1 MNKTQ
6 PLAQHINM
14 EFIGEHTLIGNI
26 GQAFISIAFAASI
39 LAAFSF
45 YKSTLSE
52 TLKNTWLPLARASF
66 YTHAIAVI
74 GIIACM
80 FIMIYNHYFEYQYVW
95 QHSSLELPTHYIV
108 SCFWEGQEGSFLLW
122 TFWNIILGGILIR
135 KSKSWEPA
143 VLTIVSVIQVFLV
156 SMVLGIEIMGVD
168 LGSSPFVL
176 IRNLE
181 ENIGLP
187 WTEMVNYLQVVP
199 QFLDGRG
206 LNPLLQ
212 NYWMVIHPPVLFL
225 GFALTMIPFAY
236 AIAGLWR
243 KQFSEWIAEALPW
256 TYAGIMVLGTGILM
270 GGAWAYEALSFG
282 GFWAWDPVENSSL
295 VPWIILVAAAHLM
308 LVYRARK
315 TALTTTIALTL
326 LAFILVIYS
335 TYLTR
340 SGILGDTSV
349 HAFAGGLSSQ
359 LLVYL
364 LSFTLISVGLF
375 LSRLKAI
382 PNSTKE
388 DNTSSRE
395 FWMFIAS
402 MVLFISAFQIT
413 WFTSL
418 PVINKVFGTQMA
430 PPIDAIALYNSW
442 QTPFAFIIVLLVG
455 LTQYLNYK
463 KTGVKNLIKQISF
476 SLILSLA
483 LALYIAYTVQM
494 WHALYLSLLW
504 ATLFAAVAN
513 FEYWRKILKG
523 SWRHSGASV
532 AHIGFALVIMG
543 ALLSN
548 ANKRTISS
556 NKGFIAKDF
565 PSNEN
570 ILLEKGDTTKM
581 GNYHVLYKSDTLLGI
596 NKTYEVE
603 YFNLLS
609 DSSYDYLFT
618 LNPFIQL
625 NEIMGNVAEPAT
637 QHFSLY
643 DVYTHLTYADTDVH
657 DDKNPY
663 HHESLINIK
672 QGDSVIYNQHFL
684 YLDSL
689 MVNANTNIESSRALD
704 VMLIANLRMQNMQG
718 EFSSTQSIYAVKNNT
733 AQSFPGFI
741 TDGDL
746 KYKFLF
752 DEVNAEAGSIQ
763 IKAYEHIDNEKPF
776 IVMKA
781 IIFPY
786 INVLWIGMVLMAL
799 GTFIAMLQ
807 LFRNKK

>member
-1 MNKTQ
+1 
-6 PLAQHINM
+6 M
-14 EFIGEHTLIGNI
+14 EFIGEHTFIGNL
-26 GQAFISIAFAASI
+26 GQAFTSIAFTASL

-45 YKSTLSE
+45 YKSSLSE
-52 TLKNTWLPLARASF
+52 QLKAIWLPVARASF
-66 YTHAIAVI
+66 YTHGLAVI
-74 GIIACM
+74 GIISCM
-80 FIMIYNHYFEYQYVW
+80 FIMIYNHYFEYEYVW
-95 QHSSLELPTHYIV
+95 QHSSLELPTHYMI

-122 TFWNIILGGILIR
+122 TFWNIVVGVLLMK
-135 KSKSWEPA
+135 KSNYWEPT
-143 VLTIVSVIQVFLV
+143 VMTIVSVIQVFLA
-156 SMVLGIEIMGVD
+156 SMVLGIYVFGVK

-187 WTEMVNYLQVVP
+187 WTEMHNYLQAVP

-212 NYWMVIHPPVLFL
+212 NYWMVIHPPILFL
-225 GFALTMIPFAY
+225 GFSLTMIPFAF
-236 AIAGLWR
+236 AISGLW
-243 KQFSEWIAEALPW
+243 KKNYSEWIEEALPW

-295 VPWIILVAAAHLM
+295 VPWIILIAAAHLM
-308 LVYRARK
+308 LIHRARK
-315 TALTTTIALTL
+315 TALPTTIALTI
-326 LAFILVIYS
+326 LAFILIIYS

-364 LSFTLISVGLF
+364 LTFTFASLVLF
-375 LSRLKAI
+375 FSRLKHI
-382 PNSTKE
+382 PTNKKE

-395 FWMFIAS
+395 FWVFIAS

-418 PVINKVFGTQMA
+418 PVINKVFGTNMA
-430 PPIDAIALYNSW
+430 PPLDAIALYNSW
-442 QTPFAFIIVLLVG
+442 QTPLALLIVFLVG
-455 LTQYLNYK
+455 ITQYLNYK
-463 KTGVKNLIKQISF
+463 KTDLKKLLKQIAF
-476 SLILSLA
+476 SLMLA
-483 LALYIAYTVQM
+483 GVLALYIAYTVQM
-494 WHALYLSLLW
+494 WHALYLALLW
-504 ATLFAAVAN
+504 ATLFAAIAN
-513 FEYWRKILKG
+513 FEYWRKILNG
-523 SWRHSGASV
+523 SWNHSGASV

-556 NKGFIAKDF
+556 NEGFIAKDF

-570 ILLEKGDTTKM
+570 ILLEKGDTTHM

-603 YFNLLS
+603 YFNLLE
-609 DSSYDYLFT
+609 DSSYAYQFT
-618 LNPFIQL
+618 LHPFIQL

-637 QHFSLY
+637 QHFALY
-643 DVYTHLTYADTDVH
+643 DVYTHLTYADTDEY
-657 DDKNPY
+657 DSTNPY

-689 MVNANTNIESSRALD
+689 MVNTNTNLQSKNALD
-704 VMLIANLRMQNMQG
+704 VMLIAKLRMQNMQG
-718 EFSSTQSIYAVKNNT
+718 KFSSTQSIYAVKNNM
-733 AQSFPGFI
+733 AQSFPGFME
-741 TDGDL
+741 DGDL
-746 KYKFLF
+746 RYKFLF
-752 DEVNAEAGSIQ
+752 DEVNPEAGSIQ

-786 INVLWIGMVLMAL
+786 INILWIGMILMAI
-799 GTFIAMLQ
+799 GTGIAMIQ

>member
-1 MNKTQ
+1 
-6 PLAQHINM
+6 M
-14 EFIGEHTLIGNI
+14 EFIGEHTLIGNL
-26 GQAFISIAFAASI
+26 GQAFISIAFAAI
-39 LAAFSF
+39 LLAAFSF
-45 YKSTLSE
+45 YKSARNE
-52 TLKNTWLPLARASF
+52 QLKVIWLPVARAAF
-66 YTHAIAVI
+66 YTHGLAVI
-74 GIIACM
+74 GIISCM

-95 QHSSLELPTHYIV
+95 QHSSLELPTHYMI

-122 TFWNIILGGILIR
+122 TFWNIILGSILM
-135 KSKSWEPA
+135 KTCKTWEPT

-156 SMVLGIEIMGVD
+156 SMILGIYVFGIK

-181 ENIGLP
+181 ENVGLP
-187 WTEMVNYLQVVP
+187 WTELVNYLQVVP

-212 NYWMVIHPPVLFL
+212 NYWMVIHPPILFL
-225 GFALTMIPFAY
+225 GFALTMIPFSF
-236 AIAGLWR
+236 AISGLWK
-243 KQFSEWIAEALPW
+243 KQYSEWIEEALPW

-295 VPWIILVAAAHLM
+295 VPWIILIAAAHLM
-308 LVYRARK
+308 LIHRARK
-315 TALTTTIALTL
+315 TALPTTIALTI
-326 LAFILVIYS
+326 LAFILIIYS

-364 LSFTLISVGLF
+364 LTFTFASILLF
-375 LSRLKAI
+375 FIRLRNI
-382 PNSTKE
+382 PTTKKD

-418 PVINKVFGTQMA
+418 PVINKVFGTNMA
-430 PPIDAIALYNSW
+430 PPLDAIALYNSW
-442 QTPFAFIIVLLVG
+442 QTPLALLIVFLVG
-455 LTQYLNYK
+455 ITQYLSYK
-463 KTGVKNLIKQISF
+463 KTDIKKLIKQIAF
-476 SLILSLA
+476 SLILA
-483 LALYIAYTVQM
+483 GVLALYIAYTVQM

-504 ATLFAAVAN
+504 ATLFAAIAN

-523 SWRHSGASV
+523 SWNHSGASV

-556 NKGFIAKDF
+556 NEGFIAKDF

-570 ILLEKGDTTKM
+570 ILLEKGDTTHM

-596 NKTYEVE
+596 NKIYEVE
-603 YFNLLS
+603 YFNLLE
-609 DSSYDYLFT
+609 DSSYAYQFT
-618 LNPFIQL
+618 LHPFIQL

-637 QHFSLY
+637 EHFALY

-657 DDKNPY
+657 DTNNPY

-689 MVNANTNIESSRALD
+689 MVNANTNIDSPKALD
-704 VMLIANLRMQNMQG
+704 VMLIAKLRMQNMQG
-718 EFSSTQSIYAVKNNT
+718 EFSTTQSIYAVKNNM
-733 AQSFPGFI
+733 AQSFPGFME
-741 TDGDL
+741 DGDL

-752 DEVNAEAGSIQ
+752 DEVNPEAGSIQ

-786 INVLWIGMVLMAL
+786 INVLWIGMIMMAL
-799 GTFIAMLQ
+799 GTGIAMIQ

>member
-1 MNKTQ
+1 
-6 PLAQHINM
+6 M
-14 EFIGEHTLIGNI
+14 EFIGEHSLIGNL
-26 GQAFISIAFAASI
+26 GQAFISIAFAASL

-45 YKSTLSE
+45 YKSSMNE
-52 TLKNTWLPLARASF
+52 QLKKIWLPLARASF
-66 YTHAIAVI
+66 YTHGASVL
-74 GIIACM
+74 GIVSCM

-95 QHSSLELPTHYIV
+95 QHSSLELPTHYMV

-122 TFWNIILGGILIR
+122 TFWNILLGGILIK

-143 VLTIVSVIQVFLV
+143 IMTIVSVIQIFLV
-156 SMVLGIEIMGVD
+156 SMVLGIEIMGLK

-181 ENIGLP
+181 ENLGLP
-187 WTEMVNYLQVVP
+187 WTEMANYLQVVP

-212 NYWMVIHPPVLFL
+212 NYWMVIHPPILFL
-225 GFALTMIPFAY
+225 GFSLTMIPFAY
-236 AIAGLWR
+236 ALVGLWK
-243 KQFSEWIAEALPW
+243 KQYSKWVNEALPW

-308 LVYRARK
+308 LIYRAK
-315 TALTTTIALTL
+315 KAALRTTISLTI
-326 LAFILVIYS
+326 LAFIIIIYS

-349 HAFAGGLSSQ
+349 HAFAGGLASQ

-364 LSFTLISVGLF
+364 LSFTVVSIVLF
-375 LSRLKAI
+375 LIRLKDI
-382 PNSTKE
+382 PSNKSE
-388 DNTSSRE
+388 DDSSSRE
-395 FWMFIAS
+395 FWVFIAS

-418 PVINKVFGTQMA
+418 PVINKVFGTHMA
-430 PPIDAIALYNSW
+430 PPLDAIALYNSW
-442 QTPFAFIIVLLVG
+442 QTPFALLIVFLIG
-455 LTQYLNYK
+455 ITQYLAYN
-463 KTGVKNLIKQISF
+463 KTNLRKLFKQIAF
-476 SLILSLA
+476 SLVLA
-483 LALYIAYTVQM
+483 GVLAVTIAYTVQM

-504 ATLFAAVAN
+504 ATLFAAISN
-513 FEYWRKILKG
+513 FEYFRKILKG
-523 SWRHSGASV
+523 NWKHSGASV

-556 NKGFIAKDF
+556 NDGFIAKDF

-603 YFNLLS
+603 YFNLLE
-609 DSSYDYLFT
+609 DSSFDYQFT
-618 LNPFIQL
+618 LYPFIQM

-637 QHFSLY
+637 QHFALY
-643 DVYTHLTYADTDVH
+643 DVYSHLTYADTDEH
-657 DDKNPY
+657 DPNNPY

-689 MVNANTNIESSRALD
+689 MVNANTTESARALD

-718 EFSSTQSIYAVKNNT
+718 GITTTQSIYAVKNNM

-741 TDGDL
+741 EDGDL

-752 DEVNAEAGSIQ
+752 DEVNPEAGSIQ
-763 IKAYEHIDNEKPF
+763 IKAYEHIDNDKPF

-786 INVLWIGMVLMAL
+786 INVLWIGMILMAI
-799 GTFIAMLQ
+799 GTGIAMIQ
-807 LFRNKK
+807 LFRNKKQISLE

>member
-1 MNKTQ
+1 
-6 PLAQHINM
+6 M
-14 EFIGEHTLIGNI
+14 EFIGEHTLIGNL
-26 GQAFISIAFAASI
+26 GQAFISIAFAATL

-45 YKSTLSE
+45 YKSALNE
-52 TLKNTWLPLARASF
+52 QLKAIWLPVARGAF
-66 YTHAIAVI
+66 YTQGLSVL
-74 GIIACM
+74 GIIVCM
-80 FIMIYNHYFEYQYVW
+80 FIIIYNHYFEYEYAW
-95 QHSSLELPTHYIV
+95 QHSSLELPTHYMI

-122 TFWNIILGGILIR
+122 TFWNIVLGSILIK
-135 KSKSWEPA
+135 KSNSWEPT
-143 VLTIVSVIQVFLV
+143 VMTIVSVIQVFLV
-156 SMVLGIEIMGVD
+156 SMLLGLVVFGIK

-181 ENIGLP
+181 ENLGLP
-187 WTEMVNYLQVVP
+187 WTEMANYLQVVP
-199 QFLDGRG
+199 QFLDGKG

-225 GFALTMIPFAY
+225 GFSLTMIPFAY
-236 AIAGLWR
+236 AIAGLW
-243 KQFSEWIAEALPW
+243 KKKYSEWIEQALPW

-295 VPWIILVAAAHLM
+295 VPWIILIAAAHLM
-308 LVYRARK
+308 LIYKARK
-315 TALTTTIALTL
+315 SALPTAIALTI
-326 LAFILVIYS
+326 LAFILIIYS

-340 SGILGDTSV
+340 SGVLGDTSV

-364 LSFTLISVGLF
+364 LTFTFFSIVLF
-375 LSRLKAI
+375 FIRLKHI
-382 PNSTKE
+382 PSNKK
-388 DNTSSRE
+388 DDGVSSRE
-395 FWMFIAS
+395 FWMFIGS

-418 PVINKVFGTQMA
+418 PVINKVFGTNMA
-430 PPIDAIALYNSW
+430 PPLDAIALYNSW
-442 QTPFAFIIVLLVG
+442 QTPLALIIIFLVG
-455 LTQYLNYK
+455 ITQHLTYK
-463 KTGVKNLIKQISF
+463 KTDLKKLFKQLAF
-476 SLILSLA
+476 SLILAAILA
-483 LALYIAYTVQM
+483 VYIAYTVQM
-494 WHALYLSLLW
+494 WHVLYLSLLF
-504 ATLFAAVAN
+504 ATLFAAIAN

-523 SWRHSGASV
+523 SWNHSGASV

-556 NKGFIAKDF
+556 NEGFIAKDF

-570 ILLEKGDTTKM
+570 ILLEKGDTTLM

-603 YFNLLS
+603 YFNLLK
-609 DSSYDYLFT
+609 DSTYDYQFT
-618 LNPFIQL
+618 LHPFIQL
-625 NEIMGNVAEPAT
+625 NKIMGNVAEPAT
-637 QHFSLY
+637 EHFALY
-643 DVYTHLTYADTDVH
+643 DVYTHLTYADTDEH
-657 DDKNPY
+657 DTSNPY

-672 QGDSVIYNQHFL
+672 QGDSVIYNKHFL

-689 MVNANTNIESSRALD
+689 MVNANTNLESPRALD
-704 VMLIANLRMQNMQG
+704 VMLIAKLRMQNMQG
-718 EFSSTQSIYAVKNNT
+718 EYSTTQSIYAVKNNM
-733 AQSFPGFI
+733 AQSFPGFLE
-741 TDGDL
+741 DGDL

-752 DEVNAEAGSIQ
+752 DEVNPEAGSIQ

-786 INVLWIGMVLMAL
+786 INVLWIGMILMAI
-799 GTFIAMLQ
+799 GTGIAMIQ

>member
-1 MNKTQ
+1 
-6 PLAQHINM
+6 M
-14 EFIGEHTLIGNI
+14 EFIGEHTLIGNL
-26 GQAFISIAFAASI
+26 GQAFISIAFAAI
-39 LAAFSF
+39 LLAAFSF
-45 YKSTLSE
+45 YKSARNE
-52 TLKNTWLPLARASF
+52 QLKVIWLPVARAAF
-66 YTHAIAVI
+66 YTHGLAVI
-74 GIIACM
+74 GIISCM

-95 QHSSLELPTHYIV
+95 QHSSLELPTHYMI

-122 TFWNIILGGILIR
+122 TFWNIILGSILM
-135 KSKSWEPA
+135 KTCKTWEPT

-156 SMVLGIEIMGVD
+156 SMILGIYVFGIK

-181 ENIGLP
+181 ENVGLP
-187 WTEMVNYLQVVP
+187 WTELVNYLQVVP

-212 NYWMVIHPPVLFL
+212 NYWMVIHPPILFL
-225 GFALTMIPFAY
+225 GFALTMIPFSF
-236 AIAGLWR
+236 AISGLWK
-243 KQFSEWIAEALPW
+243 KQYSEWIEEALPW

-295 VPWIILVAAAHLM
+295 VPWIILIAAAHLM
-308 LVYRARK
+308 LIYRARK
-315 TALTTTIALTL
+315 TALPTTIALTI
-326 LAFILVIYS
+326 LAFILIIYS

-364 LSFTLISVGLF
+364 LTFTFASILLF
-375 LSRLKAI
+375 FIRLRNI
-382 PNSTKE
+382 PTTKKD

-418 PVINKVFGTQMA
+418 PVINKVFGTNMA
-430 PPIDAIALYNSW
+430 PPLDAIALYNSW
-442 QTPFAFIIVLLVG
+442 QTPLALLIVFLVG
-455 LTQYLNYK
+455 ITQYLNYK
-463 KTGVKNLIKQISF
+463 KTDVKKLAKQIVF
-476 SLILSLA
+476 SIVLA
-483 LALYIAYTVQM
+483 GVLALYIAYTVQM

-504 ATLFAAVAN
+504 ATLFAAIAN

-523 SWRHSGASV
+523 SWNHSGASV

-556 NKGFIAKDF
+556 NEGFIAKDF

-570 ILLEKGDTTKM
+570 ILLEKGDTTHM
-581 GNYHVLYKSDTLLGI
+581 GNFHVLYKSDTLLGI

-603 YFNLLS
+603 YFNLLD
-609 DSSYDYLFT
+609 DSSYAYQFT
-618 LNPFIQL
+618 LHPFIQL

-637 QHFSLY
+637 EHFALY

-657 DDKNPY
+657 DTNNPY

-689 MVNANTNIESSRALD
+689 MVNANTNIDSPKALD
-704 VMLIANLRMQNMQG
+704 VMLIAKLRMQNMQG
-718 EFSSTQSIYAVKNNT
+718 EFSTTQSIYAVKNNM
-733 AQSFPGFI
+733 AQSFPGFME
-741 TDGDL
+741 DGDL

-752 DEVNAEAGSIQ
+752 DEVNPEAGSIQ

-786 INVLWIGMVLMAL
+786 INVLWIGMIMMAL
-799 GTFIAMLQ
+799 GTGIAMIQ

>member
-1 MNKTQ
+1 
-6 PLAQHINM
+6 M
-14 EFIGEHTLIGNI
+14 EFIGEHTFIGHLGN
-26 GQAFISIAFAASI
+26 AFTSVAFAAAF
-39 LAAFSF
+39 LAAYSF
-45 YKSTLSE
+45 YKSSCNE
-52 TLKNTWLPLARASF
+52 TLKRIWLPVARGSF
-66 YTHAIAVI
+66 YMHGTAIIGVI
-74 GIIACM
+74 TCM
-80 FIMIYNHYFEYQYVW
+80 FVMIYNHYFEYQYVW
-95 QHSSLELPTHYIV
+95 QHSSLELPTHYMI

-122 TFWNIILGGILIR
+122 IFWNIILGVLLI
-135 KSKSWEPA
+135 KSAKSWESS
-143 VLTIVSVIQVFLV
+143 VLTIVSIIQVFLV
-156 SMVLGIEIMGVD
+156 SMILGIYVFGLKI
-168 LGSSPFVL
+168 GSSPFDL

-187 WTEMVNYLQVVP
+187 WTEMANYLLVVP

-225 GFALTMIPFAY
+225 GFSLTMIPFTY
-236 AIAGLWR
+236 VIAALWKKNYTKWI
-243 KQFSEWIAEALPW
+243 KQALPW
-256 TYAGIMVLGTGILM
+256 TYAAIMVLGTGILM

-308 LVYRARK
+308 LVYK
-315 TALTTTIALTL
+315 NKKIALPTTMAMTL
-326 LAFILVIYS
+326 LAFILIIYS

-349 HAFAGGLSSQ
+349 HAFAGGLASQ

-364 LSFTLISVGLF
+364 LTFTFTTIVLF
-375 LSRLKAI
+375 VVRYKNLPKDH
-382 PNSTKE
+382 K
-388 DNTSSRE
+388 DDKVSSRE
-395 FWMFIAS
+395 FWLFIAS

-418 PVINKVFGTQMA
+418 PVINKVFGTHMA

-442 QTPFAFIIVLLVG
+442 QTPLALLIVILMAV
-455 LTQYLNYK
+455 TQYLSYTKTNFK
-463 KTGVKNLIKQISF
+463 KFFKQISF
-476 SLILSLA
+476 SLLLSAVLSLF
-483 LALYIAYTVQM
+483 IAYTVNM
-494 WHALYLSLLW
+494 WHILYFSLLW
-504 ATLFAAVAN
+504 ATVFAALSN

-523 SWRHSGASV
+523 TWEHSGASV

-548 ANKRTISS
+548 ANKNIISS

-570 ILLEKGDTTKM
+570 VLLEKGDTTLM
-581 GNYHVLYKSDTLLGI
+581 GNYYVHYKSDTLLGI

-603 YFNLLS
+603 YFSLKEEGGFT
-609 DSSYDYLFT
+609 YEFT

-637 QHFSLY
+637 KHFALY

-657 DDKNPY
+657 DESNPY

-689 MVNANTNIESSRALD
+689 MVNANTDLQSENALD
-704 VMLIANLRMQNMQG
+704 VMLIAKLRMQNMQG
-718 EFSSTQSIYAVKNNT
+718 EFSETQSIYAVKNNT

-741 TDGDL
+741 DDKGL
-746 KYKFLF
+746 RYKFVF
-752 DEVNAEAGSIQ
+752 DQVNPEAGSIQ
-763 IKAYEHIDNEKPF
+763 IKAYEHIENEKPF

-786 INVLWIGMVLMAL
+786 INVLWIGMILMAI
-799 GTFIAMLQ
+799 GTFIAMIQ
-807 LFRNKK
+807 LFKNKKTLES

>member
-1 MNKTQ
+1 
-6 PLAQHINM
+6 M
-14 EFIGEHTLIGNI
+14 EFIGEHTLIGNL
-26 GQAFISIAFAASI
+26 GQAFISIAFAAI
-39 LAAFSF
+39 LLAAFSF
-45 YKSTLSE
+45 YKSARNE
-52 TLKNTWLPLARASF
+52 QLKVIWLPVARAAF
-66 YTHAIAVI
+66 YTHGLAVI
-74 GIIACM
+74 GIISCM

-95 QHSSLELPTHYIV
+95 QHSSLELPTHYMI

-122 TFWNIILGGILIR
+122 TFWNIILGSILM
-135 KSKSWEPA
+135 KTCKTWEPT

-156 SMVLGIEIMGVD
+156 SMILGIYVFGIK

-181 ENIGLP
+181 ENVGLP
-187 WTEMVNYLQVVP
+187 WTELVNYLQVVP
-199 QFLDGRG
+199 QFLDGKG

-212 NYWMVIHPPVLFL
+212 NYWMVIHPPILFL
-225 GFALTMIPFAY
+225 GFALTMIPFSF
-236 AIAGLWR
+236 AISGLWK
-243 KQFSEWIAEALPW
+243 KQYSEWIEEALPW

-295 VPWIILVAAAHLM
+295 VPWIILIAAAHLM
-308 LVYRARK
+308 LIHRARK
-315 TALTTTIALTL
+315 TALPTTIALTI
-326 LAFILVIYS
+326 LAFILIIYS

-364 LSFTLISVGLF
+364 LTFTFASILLF
-375 LSRLKAI
+375 FIRLRNI
-382 PNSTKE
+382 PTTKKD

-418 PVINKVFGTQMA
+418 PVINKVFGTNMA
-430 PPIDAIALYNSW
+430 PPLDAIALYNSW
-442 QTPFAFIIVLLVG
+442 QTPLALLIVFLVG
-455 LTQYLNYK
+455 ITQYLSYK
-463 KTGVKNLIKQISF
+463 KTDIKKLIKQIAF
-476 SLILSLA
+476 SLILA
-483 LALYIAYTVQM
+483 GVLALYIAYTVQM

-504 ATLFAAVAN
+504 ATLFAAIAN

-523 SWRHSGASV
+523 SWNHSGASV

-556 NKGFIAKDF
+556 NEGFIAKDF

-570 ILLEKGDTTKM
+570 ILLEKGDTTHM

-596 NKTYEVE
+596 NKIYEVE
-603 YFNLLS
+603 YFNLLE
-609 DSSYDYLFT
+609 DSSYAYQFT
-618 LNPFIQL
+618 LHPFIQL

-637 QHFSLY
+637 EHFALY

-657 DDKNPY
+657 DTNNPY

-689 MVNANTNIESSRALD
+689 MVNANTNIDSPKALD
-704 VMLIANLRMQNMQG
+704 VMLIAKLRMQNMQG
-718 EFSSTQSIYAVKNNT
+718 EFSTTQSIYAVKNNM
-733 AQSFPGFI
+733 AQSFPGFME
-741 TDGDL
+741 DGDL

-752 DEVNAEAGSIQ
+752 DEVNPEAGSIQ

-786 INVLWIGMVLMAL
+786 INVLWIGMIMMAL
-799 GTFIAMLQ
+799 GTGIAMIQ

>member
-1 MNKTQ
+1 
-6 PLAQHINM
+6 M
-14 EFIGEHTLIGNI
+14 EFIGEHTLIGNL
-26 GQAFISIAFAASI
+26 GQAFISIAFAAI
-39 LAAFSF
+39 LLAAFSF
-45 YKSTLSE
+45 YKSARNE
-52 TLKNTWLPLARASF
+52 QLKVIWLPVARAAF
-66 YTHAIAVI
+66 YTHGLAVI
-74 GIIACM
+74 GIISCM

-95 QHSSLELPTHYIV
+95 QHSSLELPTHYMI

-122 TFWNIILGGILIR
+122 TFWNIILGSILM
-135 KSKSWEPA
+135 KTCKTWEPT

-156 SMVLGIEIMGVD
+156 SMILGIYVFGIK

-181 ENIGLP
+181 ENVGLP
-187 WTEMVNYLQVVP
+187 WTELVNYLQVVP
-199 QFLDGRG
+199 QFLDGKG

-212 NYWMVIHPPVLFL
+212 NYWMVIHPPILFL
-225 GFALTMIPFAY
+225 GFALTMIPFSF
-236 AIAGLWR
+236 AISGLWK
-243 KQFSEWIAEALPW
+243 KQYSEWIEEALPW

-295 VPWIILVAAAHLM
+295 VPWIILIAAGHLM
-308 LVYRARK
+308 LIHRARK
-315 TALTTTIALTL
+315 TALPTTIALTI
-326 LAFILVIYS
+326 LAFILIIYS

-364 LSFTLISVGLF
+364 LTFTFASILLF
-375 LSRLKAI
+375 FIRLRNI
-382 PNSTKE
+382 PTTKKD

-418 PVINKVFGTQMA
+418 PVINKVFGTNMA
-430 PPIDAIALYNSW
+430 PPLDAIALYNSW
-442 QTPFAFIIVLLVG
+442 QTPLALLIVFLVG
-455 LTQYLNYK
+455 ITQYLSYK
-463 KTGVKNLIKQISF
+463 KTDIKKLIKQIAF
-476 SLILSLA
+476 SLILA
-483 LALYIAYTVQM
+483 GVLALYIAYTVQM

-504 ATLFAAVAN
+504 ATLFAAIAN

-523 SWRHSGASV
+523 SWNHSGASV

-556 NKGFIAKDF
+556 NEGFIAKDF

-570 ILLEKGDTTKM
+570 ILLEKGDTTHM

-596 NKTYEVE
+596 NKIYEVE
-603 YFNLLS
+603 YFNLLE
-609 DSSYDYLFT
+609 DSSYAYQFT
-618 LNPFIQL
+618 LHPFIQL

-637 QHFSLY
+637 EHFALY

-657 DDKNPY
+657 DTNNPY

-689 MVNANTNIESSRALD
+689 MVNANTNIDSPKALD
-704 VMLIANLRMQNMQG
+704 VMLIAKLRMQNMQG
-718 EFSSTQSIYAVKNNT
+718 EFSTTQSIYAVKNNM
-733 AQSFPGFI
+733 AQSFPGFME
-741 TDGDL
+741 DGDL

-752 DEVNAEAGSIQ
+752 DEVNPEAGSIQ

-786 INVLWIGMVLMAL
+786 INVLWIGMIMMAL
-799 GTFIAMLQ
+799 GTGIAMIQ

>member
-1 MNKTQ
+1 
-6 PLAQHINM
+6 M
-14 EFIGEHTLIGNI
+14 EFIGEHTLIGNL
-26 GQAFISIAFAASI
+26 GQAFTSVAFAASL

-45 YKSTLSE
+45 YKSSLNE
-52 TLKNTWLPLARASF
+52 TLKATWLPLARGAFFAHGVS
-66 YTHAIAVI
+66 ILGVI
-74 GIIACM
+74 TCM
-80 FIMIYNHYFEYQYVW
+80 FIMIYHHYFEYQYVW
-95 QHSSLELPTHYIV
+95 QHSSLELPTHYMV

-122 TFWNIILGGILIR
+122 IFWNIILGSLLIK
-135 KSKSWEPA
+135 KSKSWEPTL
-143 VLTIVSVIQVFLV
+143 LTIVSVIQVFLV
-156 SMVLGIEIMGVD
+156 SMILGIYVFGLKI
-168 LGSSPFVL
+168 GSSPFDL

-187 WTEMVNYLQVVP
+187 WTEMTNYLQVVP

-225 GFALTMIPFAY
+225 GFALTMIPFTY
-236 AIAGLWR
+236 AIAGLWK
-243 KQFSEWIAEALPW
+243 KQYSEWVEEALPW

-308 LVYRARK
+308 LIFKAKKV
-315 TALTTTIALTL
+315 ALPTTIALTL
-326 LAFILVIYS
+326 LAFILIIYS

-349 HAFAGGLSSQ
+349 HAFAGGLASQ

-364 LSFTLISVGLF
+364 LTFTTATVVLF
-375 LSRLKAI
+375 FVRLKNI
-382 PNSTKE
+382 PTTQKE
-388 DNTSSRE
+388 DKVSSRE

-402 MVLFISAFQIT
+402 MILFISAFQIT

-430 PPIDAIALYNSW
+430 PPLDAIALYNSW
-442 QTPFAFIIVLLVG
+442 QTPFALLIVILVAI
-455 LTQYLNYK
+455 TQYLSYTNTNIK
-463 KTGVKNLIKQISF
+463 KFFRQIVF
-476 SLILSLA
+476 SLILSIVLT
-483 LALYIAYTVQM
+483 LLIAYTVNM
-494 WHALYLSLLW
+494 WHVLYFSLLW
-504 ATLFAAVAN
+504 ATVFAAISN

-523 SWRHSGASV
+523 SWNHSGASV

-548 ANKRTISS
+548 ANKNIISS
-556 NKGFIAKDF
+556 NEGFIAKDF

-570 ILLEKGDTTKM
+570 ILLEKGDTTLM
-581 GNYHVLYKSDTLLGI
+581 GNYYVHYKSDTLLGI

-603 YFNLLS
+603 YFSLGTEGEFK
-609 DSSYDYLFT
+609 YEFT

-637 QHFSLY
+637 KHFALY

-657 DDKNPY
+657 DSSNPY

-689 MVNANTNIESSRALD
+689 MVNANTDVESEKALD
-704 VMLIANLRMQNMQG
+704 VMLIAALRMQNMQG
-718 EFSSTQSIYAVKNNT
+718 EFTSTQSIYAVKNNV

-741 TDGDL
+741 EDDGL
-746 KYKFLF
+746 KYKFIF
-752 DEVNAEAGSIQ
+752 DQVNAEAGSIQ
-763 IKAYEHIDNEKPF
+763 IKAYEHVDNEKPF

-786 INVLWIGMVLMAL
+786 INVLWIGMVLMAI
-799 GTFIAMLQ
+799 GTFIAMIQ
-807 LFRNKK
+807 LFKNKKITRN

>member
-1 MNKTQ
+1 
-6 PLAQHINM
+6 M
-14 EFIGEHTLIGNI
+14 EFIGEHTLIGNL
-26 GQAFISIAFAASI
+26 GQAFISIAFAASM
-39 LAAFSF
+39 LAGFSF
-45 YKSTLSE
+45 YKSSLSNH
-52 TLKNTWLPLARASF
+52 LKTIWLPLARASF
-66 YTHAIAVI
+66 YTHGFAVI
-74 GIIACM
+74 GIVSCM

-95 QHSSLELPTHYIV
+95 QHSSLELPTHYMI

-122 TFWNIILGGILIR
+122 TFWNIILGCLLI
-135 KSKSWEPA
+135 KKANSWEPA
-143 VLTIVSVIQVFLV
+143 VMTIVSVIQVFLS
-156 SMVLGIEIMGVD
+156 SMILGLYVFGVK

-176 IRNLE
+176 VRNLE

-187 WTEMVNYLQVVP
+187 WTEMTNYLQAVP

-212 NYWMVIHPPVLFL
+212 NYWMVIHPPILFL
-225 GFALTMIPFAY
+225 GFSLTMVPFAY
-236 AIAGLWR
+236 AIAGLW
-243 KQFSEWIAEALPW
+243 KKEYSKWVNEALPW

-270 GGAWAYEALSFG
+270 GGAWAYESLSFG

-295 VPWIILVAAAHLM
+295 VPWIILIAAAHLM
-308 LVYRARK
+308 LIYRAK
-315 TALTTTIALTL
+315 KAALKTTIGLTI
-326 LAFILVIYS
+326 LAFILIIYS

-349 HAFAGGLSSQ
+349 HAFAGGLASQ

-364 LSFTLISVGLF
+364 LTFTVVSIVLF
-375 LSRLKAI
+375 LMRFKNI
-382 PNSTKE
+382 PSNKKE
-388 DNTSSRE
+388 DDASSRE

-418 PVINKVFGTQMA
+418 PVINKVFGTHMA
-430 PPIDAIALYNSW
+430 PPLDAITLYNSW
-442 QTPFAFIIVLLVG
+442 QTPLAFLIVFLVG
-455 LTQYLNYK
+455 ITQYLSYN
-463 KTGVKNLIKQISF
+463 KTNLAKLFKQIVF
-476 SLILSLA
+476 SLVLA
-483 LALYIAYTVQM
+483 AVLAVYIAYTVQM

-504 ATLFAAVAN
+504 ATLFAAIAN
-513 FEYWRKILKG
+513 FEYFRKILKG
-523 SWRHSGASV
+523 NWKHSGSSV

-556 NKGFIAKDF
+556 NDGFIAKDF

-570 ILLEKGDTTKM
+570 ILLEKGDTTHM

-603 YFNLLS
+603 YFNLLE
-609 DSSYDYLFT
+609 DSSYAYQFT
-618 LNPFIQL
+618 LHPFIQL
-625 NEIMGNVAEPAT
+625 NKIMGNVAEPAT
-637 QHFSLY
+637 EHFALY
-643 DVYTHLTYADTDVH
+643 DVYTHLTYADTDEH
-657 DDKNPY
+657 NPNNPY

-689 MVNANTNIESSRALD
+689 MVSANTTESARALD
-704 VMLIANLRMQNMQG
+704 VMLIAKLRMQNMQG
-718 EFSSTQSIYAVKNNT
+718 EITTTQSIYAVKNNM

-741 TDGDL
+741 EDGDL

-763 IKAYEHIDNEKPF
+763 IKAYEHIDNDKPF

-786 INVLWIGMVLMAL
+786 INVLWIGMILMAI
-799 GTFIAMLQ
+799 GTGIAMIQ

>member
-1 MNKTQ
+1 
-6 PLAQHINM
+6 M
-14 EFIGEHTLIGNI
+14 EFIGEHTLIGNL
-26 GQAFISIAFAASI
+26 GQAFISIAFAAI
-39 LAAFSF
+39 LLAAFSF
-45 YKSTLSE
+45 YKSARNE
-52 TLKNTWLPLARASF
+52 QLKAIWLPVARAAF
-66 YTHAIAVI
+66 YTHGLAVI
-74 GIIACM
+74 GIISCM

-95 QHSSLELPTHYIV
+95 QHSSLELPTHYMI

-122 TFWNIILGGILIR
+122 TFWNIILGSILM
-135 KSKSWEPA
+135 KTCKTWEPT

-156 SMVLGIEIMGVD
+156 SMILGIYVFGIK

-181 ENIGLP
+181 ENVGLP
-187 WTEMVNYLQVVP
+187 WTELVNYLQVVP

-212 NYWMVIHPPVLFL
+212 NYWMVIHPPILFL
-225 GFALTMIPFAY
+225 GFALTMIPFSF
-236 AIAGLWR
+236 AISGLWK
-243 KQFSEWIAEALPW
+243 KQYSEWIEEALPW

-295 VPWIILVAAAHLM
+295 VPWIILIAAAHLM
-308 LVYRARK
+308 LIHRARK
-315 TALTTTIALTL
+315 TALPTTIALTI
-326 LAFILVIYS
+326 LAFILIIYS

-364 LSFTLISVGLF
+364 LTFTFASILLF
-375 LSRLKAI
+375 FIRLRNI
-382 PNSTKE
+382 PTTKKD

-418 PVINKVFGTQMA
+418 PVINKVFGTNMA
-430 PPIDAIALYNSW
+430 PPLDAIALYNSW
-442 QTPFAFIIVLLVG
+442 QTPLALLIVFLVG
-455 LTQYLNYK
+455 ITQYLSYK
-463 KTGVKNLIKQISF
+463 KTDIKKLIKQIAF
-476 SLILSLA
+476 SLILA
-483 LALYIAYTVQM
+483 GVLALYIAYTVQM

-504 ATLFAAVAN
+504 ATLFAAIAN

-523 SWRHSGASV
+523 SWNHSGASV

-556 NKGFIAKDF
+556 NEGFIAKDF

-570 ILLEKGDTTKM
+570 ILLEKGDTTHM

-596 NKTYEVE
+596 NKIYEVE
-603 YFNLLS
+603 YFNLLE
-609 DSSYDYLFT
+609 DSSYAYQFT
-618 LNPFIQL
+618 LHPFIQL

-637 QHFSLY
+637 EHFALY

-657 DDKNPY
+657 DTNNPY

-689 MVNANTNIESSRALD
+689 MVNANTNIDSPKALD
-704 VMLIANLRMQNMQG
+704 VMLIAKLRMQNMQG
-718 EFSSTQSIYAVKNNT
+718 EFSTTQSIYAVKNNM
-733 AQSFPGFI
+733 AQSFPGFME
-741 TDGDL
+741 DGDL

-752 DEVNAEAGSIQ
+752 DEVNPEAGSIQ

-786 INVLWIGMVLMAL
+786 INVLWIGMIMMAL
-799 GTFIAMLQ
+799 GTGIAMIQ

>member
-1 MNKTQ
+1 
-6 PLAQHINM
+6 M
-14 EFIGEHTLIGNI
+14 EFIGEHTLIGNL
-26 GQAFISIAFAASI
+26 GQAFISIAFAAI
-39 LAAFSF
+39 LLAAFSF
-45 YKSTLSE
+45 YKSARNE
-52 TLKNTWLPLARASF
+52 QLKVIWLPVARAAF
-66 YTHAIAVI
+66 YTHGLAVI
-74 GIIACM
+74 GIISCM

-95 QHSSLELPTHYIV
+95 QHSSLELPTHYMI

-122 TFWNIILGGILIR
+122 TFWNIILGSILM
-135 KSKSWEPA
+135 KTSKTWEPT

-156 SMVLGIEIMGVD
+156 SMILGIYVFGIK

-181 ENIGLP
+181 ENVGLP
-187 WTEMVNYLQVVP
+187 WTELVNYLQVVP
-199 QFLDGRG
+199 QFLDGKG

-212 NYWMVIHPPVLFL
+212 NYWMVIHPPILFL
-225 GFALTMIPFAY
+225 GFALTMIPFSF
-236 AIAGLWR
+236 AISGLWK
-243 KQFSEWIAEALPW
+243 KQYSEWIEEALPW

-295 VPWIILVAAAHLM
+295 VPWIILIAAAHLM
-308 LVYRARK
+308 LIHRARK
-315 TALTTTIALTL
+315 TALPTTIALTI
-326 LAFILVIYS
+326 LAFILIIYS

-364 LSFTLISVGLF
+364 LTFTFASILLF
-375 LSRLKAI
+375 FIRLRNI
-382 PNSTKE
+382 PTTKKD

-418 PVINKVFGTQMA
+418 PVINKVFGTNMA
-430 PPIDAIALYNSW
+430 PPLDAIALYNSW
-442 QTPFAFIIVLLVG
+442 QTPLALLIVFLVG
-455 LTQYLNYK
+455 ITQYLSYK
-463 KTGVKNLIKQISF
+463 KTDIKKLIKQIAF
-476 SLILSLA
+476 SLILA
-483 LALYIAYTVQM
+483 GVLALYIAYTVQM

-504 ATLFAAVAN
+504 ATLFAAIAN

-523 SWRHSGASV
+523 SWNHSGASV

-556 NKGFIAKDF
+556 NEGFIAKDF

-570 ILLEKGDTTKM
+570 ILLEKGDTTHM

-603 YFNLLS
+603 YFNLLE
-609 DSSYDYLFT
+609 DSSYAYQFT
-618 LNPFIQL
+618 LHPFIQL

-637 QHFSLY
+637 EHFALY

-657 DDKNPY
+657 DTNNPY

-689 MVNANTNIESSRALD
+689 MVNANTNIDSPKALD
-704 VMLIANLRMQNMQG
+704 VMLIAKLRMQNMQG
-718 EFSSTQSIYAVKNNT
+718 EFSTTQSIYAVKNNM
-733 AQSFPGFI
+733 AQSFPGFME
-741 TDGDL
+741 DGDL

-752 DEVNAEAGSIQ
+752 DEVNPEAGSIQ

-786 INVLWIGMVLMAL
+786 INVLWIGMIMMAL
-799 GTFIAMLQ
+799 GTGIAMIQ